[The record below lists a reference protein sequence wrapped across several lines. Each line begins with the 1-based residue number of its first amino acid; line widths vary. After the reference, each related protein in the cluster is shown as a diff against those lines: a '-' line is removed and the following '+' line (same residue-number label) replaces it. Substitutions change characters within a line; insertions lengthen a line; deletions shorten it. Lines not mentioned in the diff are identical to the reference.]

1 MRLPRLVLV
10 PVLGV
15 GLLLVGCGQSP
26 APEAADPAPTAAEVA
41 AADTEQASQPVADAP
56 ASVPASQSG
65 SKLTGSVSG
74 LGGNVS
80 GLRGLVSA
88 LGGEMR
94 GTEIYVALPAD
105 TLFDFDKA
113 DVLPGAEANL
123 STLAELIGKTEGPVR
138 LVGHTDAKGD
148 DAYNQALS
156 ERRAAAVQA
165 WLQAHGVAD
174 GRLQAQG
181 RGASEP
187 VAPNQHPDGRDN
199 PEGRAK
205 NRRVEAIIPK
215 P

>member
-15 GLLLVGCGQSP
+15 GLLLAGCGQSS
-26 APEAADPAPTAAEVA
+26 APEAAEPEPAAAEIV
-41 AADTEQASQPVADAP
+41 AADTAQPSQPDTDAP
-56 ASVPASQSG
+56 ASAPASQSG
-65 SKLTGSVSG
+65 SKLTASVSG

-94 GTEIYVALPAD
+94 DNEIYVALPAD
-105 TLFDFDKA
+105 TLFAFDKA
-113 DVLPGAEANL
+113 EVLPGAEANL

-138 LVGHTDAKGD
+138 LVGHTDGKGD

-187 VAPNQHPDGRDN
+187 VAPNQRPDGRDN

>member
-1 MRLPRLVLV
+1 MILPRLVLV
-10 PVLGV
+10 PVLGA

-26 APEAADPAPTAAEVA
+26 APAAQEPQPAVAEVA
-41 AADTEQASQPVADAP
+41 AADAAQASQPDTDAP
-56 ASVPASQSG
+56 ASAPASQSG
-65 SKLTGSVSG
+65 SKLTASVSG

-88 LGGEMR
+88 LRGEVR
-94 GTEIYVALPAD
+94 ANEIYLALPAD

-113 DVLPGAEANL
+113 EVLPGAEANL
-123 STLAELIGKTEGPVR
+123 STLAELIGKTEGPVQ
-138 LVGHTDAKGD
+138 LIGHTDAKGN
-148 DAYNQALS
+148 DAYNKALS

-187 VAPNQHPDGRDN
+187 VAPNQRPDGRDN

>member
-10 PVLGV
+10 PVLAA
-15 GLLLVGCGQSP
+15 GLLLAGCGQSS
-26 APEAADPAPTAAEVA
+26 APEAAEPQPAAAEIVAADPAQP
-41 AADTEQASQPVADAP
+41 SQPAADAP
-56 ASVPASQSG
+56 ASAPASQSG

-94 GTEIYVALPAD
+94 DKEIYLALPAD

-113 DVLPGAEANL
+113 EVLPGAEANL
-123 STLAELIGKTEGPVR
+123 STLAELIGKTEGPVQ
-138 LVGHTDAKGD
+138 LIGHTDAKGD
-148 DAYNQALS
+148 DAYNKALS

-187 VAPNQHPDGRDN
+187 VAPNQRPDGRDN
-199 PEGRAK
+199 PDGRAK

>member
-15 GLLLVGCGQSP
+15 GLLLAGCGQSP
-26 APEAADPAPTAAEVA
+26 APEAAEPEPTAAEVA

-65 SKLTGSVSG
+65 SRLTGSVSG

-94 GTEIYVALPAD
+94 GNEIYVALPAD

-165 WLQAHGVAD
+165 WLQAHGAAD

>member
-1 MRLPRLVLV
+1 M
-10 PVLGV
+10 
-15 GLLLVGCGQSP
+15 
-26 APEAADPAPTAAEVA
+26 
-41 AADTEQASQPVADAP
+41 
-56 ASVPASQSG
+56 
-65 SKLTGSVSG
+65 SG

-88 LGGEMR
+88 LGGEVR
-94 GTEIYVALPAD
+94 ANEIYVALPAD

-138 LVGHTDAKGD
+138 LIGHTDAKGN

-199 PEGRAK
+199 PDGRAK

>member
-15 GLLLVGCGQSP
+15 GLLLAGCGQSP
-26 APEAADPAPTAAEVA
+26 APEAAEPEPTAAEVA

-94 GTEIYVALPAD
+94 GNEIYVALPAD

-113 DVLPGAEANL
+113 EVLPGAEANL
-123 STLAELIGKTEGPVR
+123 ATLAELIGKTEGPVR

>member
-10 PVLGV
+10 PVLAA

-26 APEAADPAPTAAEVA
+26 APEPAGPEPAANEVA
-41 AADTEQASQPVADAP
+41 AVDTAQASQPVADAP
-56 ASVPASQSG
+56 ASTPASQSG
-65 SKLTGSVSG
+65 SNLTGSVSG

-88 LGGEMR
+88 LGGEVR
-94 GTEIYVALPAD
+94 ANEIYVALPAD

-138 LVGHTDAKGD
+138 LIGHTDAKGN

-199 PEGRAK
+199 PEGRPK

>member
-1 MRLPRLVLV
+1 MILPRLVLV
-10 PVLGV
+10 PVLGA

-26 APEAADPAPTAAEVA
+26 APEAADPEPTAAEVA

-94 GTEIYVALPAD
+94 GNEIYVALPAD

-123 STLAELIGKTEGPVR
+123 ATLAELIGKTEGPVR
-138 LVGHTDAKGD
+138 LIGHTDAKGN

>member
-10 PVLGV
+10 PVLAA

-26 APEAADPAPTAAEVA
+26 APEPAGPEPAANEVA
-41 AADTEQASQPVADAP
+41 AVDTAQASQPVADAP
-56 ASVPASQSG
+56 ASAPASQSG

-94 GTEIYVALPAD
+94 DNEIYVPLPAD

-113 DVLPGAEANL
+113 EVLPGAEANL

-187 VAPNQHPDGRDN
+187 VAPNQRPDGRDN
-199 PEGRAK
+199 PDGRAK